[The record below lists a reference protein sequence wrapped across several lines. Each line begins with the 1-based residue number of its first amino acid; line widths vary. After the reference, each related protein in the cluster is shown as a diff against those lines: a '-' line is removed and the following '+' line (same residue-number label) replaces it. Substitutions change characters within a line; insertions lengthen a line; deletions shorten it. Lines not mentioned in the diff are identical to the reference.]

1 MVHARF
7 QFKAEYARDFIDS
20 QNGCQTI
27 TEQVFSS
34 PEELIE
40 TMSSLEPYL
49 EDCLANVDGKI
60 LQLAAFKTK

>member
-7 QFKAEYARDFIDS
+7 QFKPEYAKDFIDS
-20 QNGCQTI
+20 PSDSQTI
-27 TEQVFSS
+27 IEQVFSS

-49 EDCLANVDGKI
+49 EDCLANVDGRI